1 MIGIVQ
7 GPAKAAHVPEIHP
20 QIRMSQLETVVE
32 ADVAHHVQILKI
44 LAGASAGPVEI
55 AVAVS
60 GLAILTAETTTIMA
74 LS

>member
-1 MIGIVQ
+1 
-7 GPAKAAHVPEIHP
+7 
-20 QIRMSQLETVVE
+20 MSQHETVDE

-44 LAGASAGPVEI
+44 LAGASPRPVEI

-60 GLAILTAETTTIMA
+60 GLAILTAATTTTTMA